1 MIEVANLKDARG
13 VTTLAWDI
21 GTAVSTVLHFEGE
34 IIVSWD
40 TYGYSYDH
48 SYCLVFSKTA

>member
-1 MIEVANLKDARG
+1 VIEVANLKDARG